1 MIKKLII
8 YTVILFLTFSV
19 NNIFAQVDKN
29 GGSLYSIFGLGELNY
44 STGSRTEAMGIMGI
58 SLYGNYANNMNPAA
72 WTKIPNTI
80 IHTKF
85 DLENIR
91 STDGTNTAKRTFA
104 NFEGFNLLIPF
115 NTGNGWIF
123 NAGLNTYSQMNY
135 DVTLRRSSDGEY
147 YNQSYSGNGGLS
159 RLNLGFSYIIFKYL
173 SFGFQFNYLFGN
185 LNKSDIID
193 FDNTAFF
200 DTRNSFANSIT
211 GINFN
216 GGLIFHGFG
225 KLFKNK
231 KLDNLSIGG
240 FISTPAKLTSNL
252 TSKYSLY
259 TGIDSI
265 SVAENHLKIPLAF
278 GFGISNTFSNNIVIA
293 ADIFMQQWD
302 NYKIQSAD
310 GSEVHPAEIQNNFKA
325 GLGFEYTPSKKYEA
339 PFFQRVSYRLGASYL
354 KDYLRLYDKSII
366 SYIFS
371 AGLSLPI
378 GRFNSLDLTFSYKM
392 RGTTSNG
399 LIKDDV
405 LRLSAA
411 INIGELWF
419 IKPNE
424 DY

>member
-1 MIKKLII
+1 MIKKLLL
-8 YTVILFLTFSV
+8 YTTILTAVFSV
-19 NNIFAQVDKN
+19 SNLFAQVDKN

-44 STGSRTEAMGIMGI
+44 STGSRTEAMGIMGF
-58 SLYGNYANNMNPAA
+58 SLYGDYSNNLNPAS

-80 IHTKF
+80 IDTKF
-85 DLENIR
+85 NLESIK

-123 NAGLNTYSQMNY
+123 NAGINTYSQMNY
-135 DVTLRRSSDGEY
+135 DVTLRRSSEGEAY
-147 YNQSYSGNGGLS
+147 TQSYSGNGGIT
-159 RLNLGFSYIIFKYL
+159 RLNIGFSYIIFKYM
-173 SFGFQFNYLFGN
+173 SIGFQFNYMFGN
-185 LNKSDIID
+185 LNKSDLIT

-200 DTRNSFANSIT
+200 NTKNSFANSIA
-211 GINFN
+211 GINLN

-231 KLDNLSIGG
+231 KLDNLTIGG
-240 FISTPAKLTSNL
+240 FISSPSRLTSNL

-259 TGIDSI
+259 TGVDSI
-265 SVAENHLKIPLAF
+265 SSAENHLKLPFAF
-278 GFGISNTFSNNIVIA
+278 GFGISNTFSNNLVVA
-293 ADIFMQQWD
+293 ADVFMQQWD
-302 NYKIQSAD
+302 NYKIQYAD
-310 GSEVHPAEIQNNFKA
+310 GTEAHPVEIQNNFKA
-325 GLGFEYTPSKKYEA
+325 GIGFEYTPSKKFEA
-339 PFFQRVSYRLGASYL
+339 PFIQRTSYRLGASYL
-354 KDYLRLYDKSII
+354 KDYIKLNDKSIN

-378 GRFNSLDLTFSYKM
+378 SRFNSLDLTFSYKM
-392 RGTTSNG
+392 RGSTSNG

-411 INIGELWF
+411 VNIGELWF
-419 IKPNE
+419 LRPND